1 MSFQEMDTTL
11 ARAGAERN
19 RADQA
24 AAGFSFWTLSRSKR
38 LFDLLMSVPLL
49 ALAAPF
55 MAVTALAV
63 RASSPGPLL
72 FRQARVG
79 KDGVDFEILKFRTMR
94 HAPSGNGPRLTQR
107 EDSRI
112 TPIGRLI
119 RRSRLDEL
127 PQLWNVIRGD
137 MSLVGPRPDVPE
149 FLASLKPEEASILK
163 LRPGITSLTSIEF
176 RHEDDLLPHGASE
189 QEITQHYVEHI
200 LPRKIRLELEYAEK
214 ANLLTDLKV
223 LFKTATVVV
232 RS

>member
-1 MSFQEMDTTL
+1 MEITL
-11 ARAGAERN
+11 ARADGKRN
-19 RADQA
+19 RADQPA
-24 AAGFSFWTLSRSKR
+24 TRFSPWTLSRSKR
-38 LFDLLMSVPLL
+38 LFDLLMSLPLL
-49 ALAAPF
+49 AFAAPV

-79 KDGVDFEILKFRTMR
+79 KDGADFEILKFRTMR
-94 HAPSGNGPRLTQR
+94 YAANGNGPRLTQR

-149 FLASLKPEEASILK
+149 FLAGLKPEEASLLK
-163 LRPGITSLTSIEF
+163 LRPGITSPASLEF
-176 RHEDDLLPHGASE
+176 RHEDELLPRDAGE
-189 QEITQHYVEHI
+189 QEMTRHYVEQI
-200 LPRKIRLELEYAEK
+200 LPEKIRLELDYAEK
-214 ANLLTDLKV
+214 ATLLTDLKV
-223 LFKTATVVV
+223 LFKTTAVLF

>member
-1 MSFQEMDTTL
+1 MEITL
-11 ARAGAERN
+11 ARAAAGAEPKGGEQP
-19 RADQA
+19 AIC
-24 AAGFSFWTLSRSKR
+24 FSPWTLSRSKR
-38 LFDLLMSVPLL
+38 LLDLLMSLPLL
-49 ALAAPF
+49 ALAAPV

-72 FRQARVG
+72 FRQVRAG

-94 HAPSGNGPRLTQR
+94 HAPSGNGPQLTQR

-149 FLASLKPEEASILK
+149 FLAGLKPEQASILK

-176 RHEDDLLPHGASE
+176 RHEDDLLPRGASE
-189 QEITQHYVEHI
+189 QEITRHYVEQI
-200 LPRKIRLELEYAEK
+200 LPEKIRLELEYAEK
-214 ANLLTDLKV
+214 ATLLTDLKV
-223 LFKTATVVV
+223 LFKTATVVF

>member
-1 MSFQEMDTTL
+1 METTL
-11 ARAGAERN
+11 ARAGGERN

-24 AAGFSFWTLSRSKR
+24 AAGCSLWTLSRSKR

-49 ALAAPF
+49 ALAAPV

-72 FRQARVG
+72 FRQVRAG

-94 HAPSGNGPRLTQR
+94 HAPDGNGPQLTQR

-137 MSLVGPRPDVPE
+137 MTLVGPRPDVPE
-149 FLASLKPEEASILK
+149 FLAGLKPREASILK
-163 LRPGITSLTSIEF
+163 LRPGITSLASIEF
-176 RHEDDLLPHGASE
+176 RHEDDLLPRGASE
-189 QEITQHYVEHI
+189 QEITQHYVQQI
-200 LPRKIRLELEYAEK
+200 LPEKIRLELDYAEK
-214 ANLLTDLKV
+214 ATLLTDLKV
-223 LFKTATVVV
+223 LFKTATVVF

>member
-1 MSFQEMDTTL
+1 MEITL
-11 ARAGAERN
+11 ARA
-19 RADQA
+19 
-24 AAGFSFWTLSRSKR
+24 AAGTEPNGGDQPAICFSPWTLSRSKR
-38 LFDLLMSVPLL
+38 WFDLLMSLPLL
-49 ALAAPF
+49 AFVAPV

-94 HAPSGNGPRLTQR
+94 HAPKGKGPRLTQR
-107 EDSRI
+107 EDPRI

-149 FLASLKPEEASILK
+149 FLAGLKPAELSLLK
-163 LRPGITSLTSIEF
+163 LRPGITSLTSLEF
-176 RHEDDLLPHGASE
+176 RHEDDLLPRGASE
-189 QEITQHYVEHI
+189 REMTQYYIEQI
-200 LPRKIRLELEYAEK
+200 LPEKVRLELEYAEK
-214 ANLLTDLKV
+214 ATFLTDLKV
-223 LFKTATVVV
+223 LFKTATVVF